1 VNHQQAGR
9 GESRQA
15 ETQRG
20 RVDLVSVLFV
30 VCGIPSMIAFFLI
43 LFLLTGACDQTNTL
57 IPA

>member
-1 VNHQQAGR
+1 MNHEQADR

-30 VCGIPSMIAFFLI
+30 VCGIPTMIAFFLI
-43 LFLLTGACDQTNTL
+43 LFLLTGACDQTNIF

>member
-1 VNHQQAGR
+1 MNHQQAEQR
-9 GESRQA
+9 ESRQA
-15 ETQRG
+15 EAQRG

-43 LFLLTGACDQTNTL
+43 LFLLTGACDQANIF